1 MADTKQSG
9 AVRCV
14 IVTPE
19 QTSLDTRAR
28 SVVLPLCDGL
38 RGVGH
43 GHSPFIG
50 RLGAG
55 EVRIVGEQGGPADGI
70 RRLFVE
76 GGFVEVAHDE
86 VTVITQR
93 AIPAERLDAAA
104 ARTELEKISGTRA
117 TGDESIDE
125 KMRAADAARA
135 LVRTA
140 TRGR

>member
-1 MADTKQSG
+1 MADMKQSG

-19 QTSLDTRAR
+19 QTSLDTQAR
-28 SVVLPLCDGL
+28 SVTLPLFDGL
-38 RGVGH
+38 RGVAH

-55 EVRIVGEQGGPADGI
+55 EVRIVGEQGGPADAV

-76 GGFVEVAHDE
+76 GGFVEVAHDQ

-93 AIPAERLDAAA
+93 AVPAEKVDPAA
-104 ARTELEKISGTRA
+104 ARAEFEKISGTRA
-117 TGDESIDE
+117 TGDEAI
-125 KMRAADAARA
+125 AAKLRSEQAARA
-135 LVRTA
+135 LVRA
-140 TRGR
+140 AERRG

>member
-1 MADTKQSG
+1 MADTKHTA

-19 QTSLDTRAR
+19 QTILDTQAR
-28 SVVLPLCDGL
+28 SVTLPLFDGL
-38 RGVGH
+38 RGVAH

-55 EVRIVGEQGGPADGI
+55 EVRIIGEQGGAADAV

-76 GGFVEVAHDE
+76 GGFVEVAHDQ

-93 AIPAERLDAAA
+93 AVPAEKIDAAA
-104 ARTELEKISGTRA
+104 ARVDFERISGTRA
-117 TGDESIDE
+117 TGDEAIDAKLGAE
-125 KMRAADAARA
+125 QAARA
-135 LVRTA
+135 LVRA
-140 TRGR
+140 AERRG

>member
-9 AVRCV
+9 PVRCV

-19 QTSLDTRAR
+19 QTSLDTQAR
-28 SVVLPLCDGL
+28 SVSLPLFDGL
-38 RGVGH
+38 RGVAH

-55 EVRIVGEQGGPADGI
+55 EVRIVGEQGGPADAV

-76 GGFVEVAHDE
+76 GGFVEVAHDQ

-93 AIPAERLDAAA
+93 AIPVEKVDPAA
-104 ARTELEKISGTRA
+104 ARAEFEKIAGTRA
-117 TGDESIDE
+117 TGDEAITA
-125 KMRAADAARA
+125 KLRAEQAARA
-135 LVRTA
+135 LVRA
-140 TRGR
+140 AKGRG